1 MLIPVTVDDGT
12 GVVSVHV
19 KKNEALNENL
29 STLGSQLQNDSSFMV
44 FVFLKTTL

>member
-1 MLIPVTVDDGT
+1 MYLSFIVDDGT

-44 FVFLKTTL
+44 LVLENFSM